1 MKLFFEPIFFNRKIY
16 IDYNVVESIK
26 LKDIYE
32 EIENAKIGFLKEKE
46 LERMSCDN

>member
-1 MKLFFEPIFFNRKIY
+1 
-16 IDYNVVESIK
+16 VESIK